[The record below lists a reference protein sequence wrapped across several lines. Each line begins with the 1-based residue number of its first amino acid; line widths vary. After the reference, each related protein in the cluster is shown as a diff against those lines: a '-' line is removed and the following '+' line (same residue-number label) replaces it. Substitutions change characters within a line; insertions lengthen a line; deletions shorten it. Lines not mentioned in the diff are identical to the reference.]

1 MNRTSLLAYSVSV
14 LALTL
19 GAGAAYGQTDQN
31 QKQSQDQSMETVVV
45 TGIRASLEKGLEI
58 KNDSTQIVEAVVAED
73 IGKLPDNNVV
83 EALQRLTGVQ
93 VTNRASGQVGTLTI
107 RGMPDVETTWNGR
120 KMFTSSGLYFS
131 VQDMPATMV
140 RQLEVYKTRSAS
152 QIETSLGGQLEITT
166 YRPFDF
172 EGFKFSAEVRDTYE
186 ENRGAFDPAI
196 SALISDRWHT
206 GIGDI
211 GATLNLSYSVVRF
224 RDESATPG
232 ALVPFMTVNAPTGW
246 GPLERIFN
254 NDPRVPSSE
263 GANPIPIWPP
273 GLPQG
278 LPEAPNSTLNINGVA
293 TPYYL
298 SRDAI
303 FQSDFTGKRTRPNA
317 NLALQWAP
325 NDKSVYTLEVM
336 YNGYRQDT
344 DNSLLFSF
352 VDWWGD
358 YAGAAPRI
366 DPTSSFTLFP
376 GTNIMKTRHAGSVY
390 GFNSGDYTTNRT
402 NSFVYAL
409 NAKWDFTDRLKVV
422 ADVAYQQSIFDTQF
436 FALRMDRVAPDIY
449 VDFNKG
455 GGYLAFNFG
464 SGATGQALLTTP
476 SAWNTAQAY
485 DNGNHNAGSA
495 ITLQGDGTYD
505 LNGMVPLFKD
515 VRFGVRYDDRRAV
528 QWQRSASDYRQQNL
542 ATFATANPGILT
554 YNHDF
559 FGGSSAEGDV
569 PSSWVNYDGHYAYL
583 HRNQLRQFWGGQ
595 LTDPTLEAM
604 FKSFQIDEVT
614 TSAYLEADLEQDV
627 WGRPLKLN
635 AGVRWVQVS
644 DDNPFWSYNAY
655 ISHLPVE
662 KTTASEYV
670 AKWLPS
676 ATLSYEPTDELKFVL
691 NYGETLR
698 RPNFTDL
705 NPEFALN
712 GDVTGIG
719 YGSGTRGNPNLKP
732 TTSKNL
738 DLTAEWYFAP
748 NSAIYATGFR
758 RDIEGLV
765 VPENVVTNV
774 PGQAILTQYK
784 TNTFVITEPT
794 NASKGQMKGVEVGLV
809 YLPDYLPWYFDG
821 LGAQG
826 SLTILSS
833 SQNIPVTNPAGVV
846 TGQLQQPFFAV
857 SPTSYNATLI
867 YENGPVGARLSYVW
881 RSKFHN
887 DNEAA
892 LFANPLGRWHTAE
905 SSLDLQLSYK
915 VWDGAMVTFDAVNLL
930 KGVQQQYYYGSG
942 NGSPTVSDFGTLL
955 ISRSFSLGLRYS
967 VN

>member
-1 MNRTSLLAYSVSV
+1 MQRMKSLACSVSA

-19 GAGAAYGQTDQN
+19 GVGAAYAQSDQN
-31 QKQSQDQSMETVVV
+31 QKQDQAMETVVV

-58 KNDSTQIVEAVVAED
+58 KHESTQIVEAVVAED

-93 VTNRASGQVGTLTI
+93 VTNRASGQVGTLYI

-140 RQLEVYKTRSAS
+140 RELKVYKTRAAS
-152 QIETSLGGQLEITT
+152 QIETALGGQLEVTT

-172 EGFKFSAEVRDTYE
+172 EGFKFSTEARETYE
-186 ENRGAFDPAI
+186 ENRGAFDPAV
-196 SALISDRWHT
+196 SALISDRWQT
-206 GIGDI
+206 SIGDI
-211 GATLNLSYSVVRF
+211 GALVNLSYSVVRF

-232 ALVPFMTVNAPTGW
+232 ALVPFMTVNAPAGW

-254 NDPRVPSSE
+254 NDARVPSSE
-263 GANPIPIWPP
+263 GPNAVPIWQP

-278 LPEAPNSTLNINGVA
+278 LSEAANATMNINGVA

-317 NLALQWAP
+317 NIALQWAP
-325 NDKSVYTLEVM
+325 DDKSLYTLEVM

-358 YAGAAPRI
+358 YAGATPRI
-366 DPTSSFTLFP
+366 DPASSFTLFP

-409 NAKWDFTDRLKVV
+409 NAQWEFTERLKVV
-422 ADVAYQQSIFDTQF
+422 ADASYQQSIFDTQF

-464 SGATGQALLTTP
+464 TGATGQALLTTP

-485 DNGNHNAGSA
+485 DNGNHNSGSA
-495 ITLQGDGTYD
+495 FTLQADGTYD
-505 LNGMVPLFKD
+505 LDGMAGIFQD

-528 QWQRSASDYRQQNL
+528 QWQRSASNWMGENL
-542 ATFATANPGILT
+542 ATFAAANTGILT

-559 FGGSSAEGDV
+559 FGGSSAAGDV

-583 HRNQLRQFWGGQ
+583 HRNQLRQLWGGQ
-595 LTDPTLEAM
+595 LTTPIYETM
-604 FKSFQIDEVT
+604 FRSFQIDEAT
-614 TSAYLEADLEQDV
+614 TSAYLEGDAEQDIA
-627 WGRPLKLN
+627 GMPLKLN
-635 AGVRWVQVS
+635 AGVRWVQVK
-644 DDNPFWSYNAY
+644 DDNPFWDYNQFIAGNGY
-655 ISHLPVE
+655 VE
-662 KTTASEYV
+662 TKASAYV

-676 ATLSYEPTDELKFVL
+676 ATLSFEPSDKLKFVL

-698 RPNFTDL
+698 RPDFTAL

-712 GDVTGIG
+712 ADVTGIG
-719 YGSGTRGNPNLKP
+719 YGSGTRGNPDLKP

-748 NSAIYATGFR
+748 NSAIYVTGFK

-765 VPENVVTNV
+765 VNENVVLNI
-774 PGQAILTQYK
+774 PGQSILNSYN
-784 TNTFVITEPT
+784 TNTFVINEPV
-794 NASKGQMKGVEVGLV
+794 NASKGHMKGVELGLV
-809 YLPDYLPWYFDG
+809 YFPDYLPWYFDG

-826 SLTILSS
+826 SLTVLSS
-833 SQNIPVTNPAGVV
+833 SQNIPVTDSSGTVV
-846 TGQLQQPFFAV
+846 SQLEQPFFGV

-867 YENGPVGARLSYVW
+867 YEKGPIGARLSYVW
-881 RSKFHN
+881 RSKFHY

-915 VWDGAMVTFDAVNLL
+915 VWDNFMMTFDAVNLL
-930 KGVQQQYYYGSG
+930 KGVQQQYYYGGG

-967 VN
+967 LN

>member
-1 MNRTSLLAYSVSV
+1 MMLAS
-14 LALTL
+14 
-19 GAGAAYGQTDQN
+19 GAGFAQSDQP
-31 QKQSQDQSMETVVV
+31 METVVV

-58 KNDSTQIVEAVVAED
+58 KHQSTQVVESVVAED

-93 VTNRASGQVGTLTI
+93 VTNRGSGQVGALYI

-120 KMFTSSGLYFS
+120 KIFTSSGLYFS
-131 VQDMPATMV
+131 IQDMPATMV
-140 RQLEVYKTRSAS
+140 RQLDVYKTRAAD
-152 QIETSLGGQLEITT
+152 QIETSLGGQLEVST

-172 EGFKFSAEVRDTYE
+172 EGFKFSSEVRGTYE
-186 ENRGAFDPAI
+186 ENRGAFDPAV

-211 GATLNLSYSVVRF
+211 GALMNLSYSIVRF

-232 ALVPFMTVNAPTGW
+232 ALVPFMTANPPAGW

-254 NDPRVPSSE
+254 NDGRVPSSQ
-263 GANPIPIWPP
+263 GPNAVPIWQP

-278 LPEAPNSTLNINGVA
+278 LSEASGATLNINGAA

-317 NLALQWAP
+317 NIALQWAP
-325 NDKSVYTLEVM
+325 NDKSLYTLEVM

-358 YAGAAPRI
+358 YAGATPRI
-366 DPTSSFTLFP
+366 DPTTSFTLFP

-390 GFNSGDYTTNRT
+390 GFNSGDYTTNKT
-402 NSFVYAL
+402 DSFVYAL

-422 ADVAYQQSIFDTQF
+422 ADVSYQQSIFDTQF
-436 FALRMDRVAPDIY
+436 FAMRMDRVASDIF
-449 VDFNKG
+449 VDMNKG

-476 SAWNTAQAY
+476 SAWNTAQVY
-485 DNGNHNAGSA
+485 DNANHNSGSA
-495 ITLQGDGTYD
+495 VTFQADGTYD
-505 LNGMVPLFKD
+505 LDGVVGPVKD
-515 VRFGVRYDDRRAV
+515 VKFGVRYDDRRAV
-528 QWQRSASDYRQQNL
+528 QALRGASNWFGQNL
-542 ATFATANPGILT
+542 ATFAAANPGILT
-554 YNHDF
+554 YNHNF

-569 PSSWVNYDGHYAYL
+569 PASWVNYDGHYAYL
-583 HRNQLRQFWGGQ
+583 HRDAIRKLWHDNTPDAVKQVG
-595 LTDPTLEAM
+595 DPLYETM
-604 FKSFQIDEVT
+604 FRSFQIDEAT
-614 TSAYLEADLEQDV
+614 TSLYLEGDAEQDIA
-627 WGRPLKLN
+627 GMPLKLN
-635 AGVRWVQVS
+635 AGVRWVQVK
-644 DDNPFWSYNAY
+644 DDMKFQDINLFTSGK
-655 ISHLPVE
+655 PVVPSSG
-662 KTTASEYV
+662 APYV

-676 ATLSYEPTDELKFVL
+676 ATLSFEPTSDIKFVL
-691 NYGETLR
+691 NYGQTLR

-705 NPEFALN
+705 NPISVLN
-712 GDVTGIG
+712 ADVTNIG
-719 YGSGTRGNPNLKP
+719 YGSGTRGNPDLKP

-748 NSAIYATGFR
+748 NSAIYATGFK

-765 VPENVVTNV
+765 VNENIVLNF
-774 PGQAILTQYK
+774 PGSDITAKYN
-784 TNTFVITEPT
+784 TNTFVINEPV
-794 NASKGQMKGVEVGLV
+794 NASKGHMKGVEVGLV
-809 YLPDYLPWYFDG
+809 YFPDYLPWYFDG

-826 SLTILSS
+826 SLTVLSS
-833 SQNIPVTNPAGVV
+833 TQNIPVTNSAGIVV
-846 TGQLQQPFFAV
+846 SQLEQPFFGV
-857 SPTSYNATLI
+857 SPMSYNATLI
-867 YENGPVGARLSYVW
+867 YERGDVGARLSYVW
-881 RSKFHN
+881 RSKFHY

-905 SSLDLQLSYK
+905 ASLDLQLSYK
-915 VWDGAMVTFDAVNLL
+915 VWDGAMLTFDAVNLL
-930 KGVQQQYYYGSG
+930 KGVQQQYYSGGG

-955 ISRSFSLGLRYS
+955 ISRTFSIGLRYS
-967 VN
+967 TN